1 MAGRLQGKIAVIT
14 GAGSGMGKAMA
25 EIFSAEGAQLVL
37 ADISGNQDAV
47 AAAVNASHGGLNDKD
62 GGNEPVAVGVH
73 CDVSNEAEVQN
84 MIAAAEQ
91 TFGKLDILCN
101 NAGFGGGMAPLHEQ
115 TLETWNRIHDTNIK
129 GVFLGMKYGIISMLK
144 TGGGAIVNTG
154 SASGVVGWKHHS
166 VYGAAKAG
174 VHHLTKIAALDY
186 SGNNIRCNSI
196 APGTMWTGLVEMSKT
211 HAEPPEGT
219 FVLAGIPLGR
229 WGLARDIANAALYLA
244 SDEAAYVTGVTLP
257 VDGGYCIG
265 FSGMGAERPGV
276 TTVNTDGT

>member
-1 MAGRLQGKIAVIT
+1 MAGRLQDKIAVIT

-25 EIFSAEGAQLVL
+25 ELFAAEGARLVL

-47 AAAVNASHGGLNDKD
+47 AAAVNAAHGSN
-62 GGNEPVAVGVH
+62 GNAPVALGIQ
-73 CDVSNEAEVQN
+73 CDVSDESQVQA
-84 MIAAAEQ
+84 MIAAAEE
-91 TFGKLDILCN
+91 TFGRLDILCN

-115 TLETWNRIHDTNIK
+115 SLEHWNRIHDTNIK
-129 GVFLGMKYGIISMLK
+129 GVFLGMKYGIASMLK

-154 SASGVVGWKHHS
+154 SASAVVGWKHHS

-174 VHHLTKIAALDY
+174 VHQLTKIAALDY
-186 SGNNIRCNSI
+186 SHRNIRCNAI
-196 APGTMWTGLVEMSKT
+196 APGTMWTGLVEASKT

-219 FVLAGIPLGR
+219 FVLAGIPMGR
-229 WGLARDIANAALYLA
+229 WGLARDIALAALYLA
-244 SDEAAYVTGVTLP
+244 SDEAAYVTGVVLP
-257 VDGGYCIG
+257 VDGGYSIG